1 MAHRAAGI
9 VLVGSVSER
18 PKEHASKA
26 CEGATPPW
34 VQIPPLPPP
43 TCGDAVLSA
52 GAARYPSALVSVL
65 VSFRLDVGGA
75 DLPDQ
80 AVDPVAMSC

>member
-1 MAHRAAGI
+1 
-9 VLVGSVSER
+9 
-18 PKEHASKA
+18 
-26 CEGATPPW
+26 
-34 VQIPPLPPP
+34 
-43 TCGDAVLSA
+43 VLSA